1 MTMTPAE
8 PATGSFRALHP
19 MMPID
24 RPAEPAARPQFVRP
38 SLSAREREVLL
49 AWLHLDSKS
58 RVAQELMLS
67 LGTVNTHLTRIRA
80 KYAEVNRPASSKA
93 ALVARA
99 LQDGLVTVDEL

>member
-1 MTMTPAE
+1 MTITPAE
-8 PATGSFRALHP
+8 PATGSLHALHP
-19 MMPID
+19 ILPID
-24 RPAEPAARPQFVRP
+24 PAAAGRPQFVRP
-38 SLSAREREVLL
+38 ALSAREREVLL
-49 AWLHLDSKS
+49 AWLRSDSKS
-58 RVAQELMLS
+58 RVAQELVLS

>member
-1 MTMTPAE
+1 MTTTPAE
-8 PATGSFRALHP
+8 PATGALHALR
-19 MMPID
+19 PILPGD
-24 RPAEPAARPQFVRP
+24 HRRPQFVRP

-49 AWLHLDSKS
+49 AWLRSDSKS
-58 RVAQELMLS
+58 RVAEELVLS

>member
-1 MTMTPAE
+1 MTTTPAE
-8 PATGSFRALHP
+8 PATGALRALHP
-19 MMPID
+19 ILPVD
-24 RPAEPAARPQFVRP
+24 SAADSRPQFVRP

-49 AWLHLDSKS
+49 AWLRSDSKS
-58 RVAQELMLS
+58 RVAEELVLS

>member
-1 MTMTPAE
+1 MTITPAE
-8 PATGSFRALHP
+8 PATGAFGALHP
-19 MMPID
+19 ILSVD
-24 RPAEPAARPQFVRP
+24 ASGDHRPQFVRP

-49 AWLHLDSKS
+49 AWLRSDSKS
-58 RVAQELMLS
+58 RVAEELVLS